1 MRRGDAAHSSGLPYA
16 LGAAVG
22 LLMAEDKGGPPE
34 HVAEFGKGHLPPPE
48 ADGRLDAPAFH
59 RNHAPILEA
68 LRRLL
73 AGRSGDVLEIG
84 SGTGQHA
91 VEFCRAL
98 PDLTWWPS
106 DHLESHMRSIAA
118 WRVHA
123 KLENLQAPTQLDA
136 SAADWRLAARGL
148 PNRFMAM
155 FCANVVH
162 IAPWAVAEGIFAAA
176 ARHLAPDGR
185 LLLYGP
191 FRREGVHNSPGNEK
205 FDEGL
210 RRDNPEW
217 GVRDTADLKA
227 LGAAN
232 GLRLADLIEMPAN
245 NAVLVFT
252 PA

>member
-1 MRRGDAAHSSGLPYA
+1 
-16 LGAAVG
+16 
-22 LLMAEDKGGPPE
+22 MADDKEAPPE
-34 HVAEFGKGHLPPPE
+34 HVAEFGKGRLPPPE

-59 RNHAPILEA
+59 RNHAPILAA
-68 LRRLL
+68 LKRIL

-91 VEFCRAL
+91 VELCRGL
-98 PDLTWWPS
+98 PDMTWWPS
-106 DHLESHMRSIAA
+106 DHLDSHMRSIAA
-118 WRVHA
+118 WRAHA

-136 SAADWRLAARGL
+136 SAADWRLAACGL
-148 PNRFMAM
+148 PNKFMAM

-162 IAPWAVAEGIFAAA
+162 IAPWAVTEGIFAAA
-176 ARHLAPDGR
+176 GRHLAPDGR

-191 FRREGVHNSPGNEK
+191 FRRDGVHNSPGNEK
-205 FDEGL
+205 FDQGL

-217 GVRDTADLKA
+217 GVRDTADLKK

-232 GLRLADLIEMPAN
+232 GLRLAELIEMPAN